1 MERLLKKEL
10 APISEFENQLQ
21 YGITLAELAKLFSEE
36 SVKKIF
42 EVLNEQNKI
51 KTVIL
56 QLLIYNKIVN
66 EIYKYI
72 NILQSDK
79 LQFRHSDNI
88 NYFFDALRNIKFPE
102 VNTKC
107 I

>member
-42 EVLNEQNKI
+42 EVLNE
-51 KTVIL
+51 
-56 QLLIYNKIVN
+56 
-66 EIYKYI
+66 
-72 NILQSDK
+72 
-79 LQFRHSDNI
+79 
-88 NYFFDALRNIKFPE
+88 
-102 VNTKC
+102 
-107 I
+107 